1 MGAHSAESWAEESS
15 HEELPAEPDPAVS
28 PWGDP
33 VCAAIMRMVLY
44 FDVFKHPLTLGE
56 LERLVAPGRRGE
68 VVRACDELEA
78 HGLLEARGAH
88 RFRPGMARFVDRRR
102 QRSAWAEEA
111 WPWACGAAG
120 VLARLPFVRGVLIT
134 GGLSKQSTDPSGD
147 IDFLLLVQP
156 GRVWTLKTG
165 LQAARRA
172 LPHRVRELACTN
184 YLLSTDAL
192 LVDDRNIF
200 TAVELAT
207 AIPMYGQQACL
218 ELLEA
223 NRWAARHVPGLD
235 WSLERVRTM
244 PPEPPRRLARAV
256 ELAWVDGV
264 ARAVER
270 ASLGFMDRYW
280 NRKYDWLDDRTRS
293 QRFKRREDLATNHLH
308 DFQLYVLREV
318 EERLREVGLDAP
330 VMDTP
335 IPAAT

>member
-1 MGAHSAESWAEESS
+1 MGAHSAESWAEEPST
-15 HEELPAEPDPAVS
+15 EVLRATPDPADL

-33 VCAAIMRMVLY
+33 VCEGIMRMVLY

-56 LERLVAPGRRGE
+56 LERLVAPGRRAE
-68 VVRACDELEA
+68 IVRACDALQVR
-78 HGLLEARGAH
+78 GLLEASGAY
-88 RFRPGMARFVDRRR
+88 RFRPGMARFVARRR

-111 WPWACGAAG
+111 WPQACGAAG

-165 LQAARRA
+165 LQATRRA

-184 YLLSTDAL
+184 YLLSTDSL
-192 LVDDRNIF
+192 LVDDRNLF

-207 AIPMYGQQACL
+207 AIPMYGREACR

-235 WSLERVRTM
+235 WSLERVATL

-256 ELAWVDGV
+256 ERAWCDGLAST
-264 ARAVER
+264 VER
-270 ASLGFMDRYW
+270 ASLGLMDRYW
-280 NRKYDWLDDRTRS
+280 NRKYAWLDPGTRS
-293 QRFKRREDLATNHLH
+293 QRFKRREHLATNHLH

-318 EERLREVGLDAP
+318 EERLREVGLEAP

-335 IPAAT
+335 IPATS